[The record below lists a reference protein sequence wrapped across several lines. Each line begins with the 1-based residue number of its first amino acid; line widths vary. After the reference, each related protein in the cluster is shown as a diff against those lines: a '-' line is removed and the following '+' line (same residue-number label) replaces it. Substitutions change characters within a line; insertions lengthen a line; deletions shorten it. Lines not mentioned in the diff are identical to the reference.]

1 VDAKQPFLTV
11 YDYGAGGVWAIVRSP
26 DKKSIQ
32 RKYPIFD
39 VLDERPR
46 WMSDDLYAKIAE
58 RHLYDIDD
66 EAAGVL
72 QFMLEDI
79 QRQGER
85 LHQDIVAQAGHEAES
100 AKGNSFRGNS

>member
-1 VDAKQPFLTV
+1 MGKHAFLTV

-26 DKKSIQ
+26 DKKSIE
-32 RKYPIFD
+32 RKYPILD
-39 VLDERPR
+39 VLDERPT

-58 RHLYDIDD
+58 RHFYDIDD

-79 QRQGER
+79 QRQADK
-85 LHQDIVAQAGHEAES
+85 LYQDAGAPAGRPAES
-100 AKGNSFRGNS
+100 AKETIFRGNS